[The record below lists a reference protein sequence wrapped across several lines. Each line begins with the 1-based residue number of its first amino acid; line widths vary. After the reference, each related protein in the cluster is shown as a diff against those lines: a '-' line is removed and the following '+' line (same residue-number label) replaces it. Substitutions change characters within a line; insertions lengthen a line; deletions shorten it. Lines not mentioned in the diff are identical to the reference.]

1 MRSPVVLVLVLLF
14 LAVQF
19 AVSQDTQTQRPMKDV
34 LYLKNGSVIKGTIL
48 ELQPEK
54 SVRIQTS
61 DGSIF
66 VFEMTQV
73 EKIVKEEDTAPPVQT
88 TPLKL
93 TTPATPAAAPPVRST
108 QFLINGGLS
117 LPVGAFGKTGDPEAG
132 AAKTGYALAAELV
145 IPVGGAHIEFAG
157 QYGANSV
164 NTDEI
169 KNMIQSFVP
178 PGANITI
185 DAKRWTC
192 IYALGGV
199 GFGTNS
205 GTGTEFDVTP
215 MIGVLFGSSP
225 EISATVEYFGSRSTS
240 TQESIKGSGLAY
252 GASMRLILGYNFTIG
267 ARYLASK
274 PKFESSSTSG
284 GMTTTTSFEQKTEMI
299 VIYAGFAF

>member
-1 MRSPVVLVLVLLF
+1 MRSPVVLVLVFLL

-19 AVSQDTQTQRPMKDV
+19 AVSQDTQTQRQMKDV

-54 SVRIQTS
+54 SVRIRTS
-61 DGSIF
+61 DGSVF
-66 VFEMTQV
+66 VFEMAQV
-73 EKIVKEEDTAPPVQT
+73 EKIVKEEDTAPVKT

-93 TTPATPAAAPPVRST
+93 TTPTTPVAAEASRST
-108 QFLINGGLS
+108 QFLINGGIS
-117 LPVGAFGKTGDPEAG
+117 LPVGPFSKTGDPEAG
-132 AAKTGYALAAELV
+132 AAKSGYAVAAELV
-145 IPVGGAHIEFAG
+145 IPFGDAIHIEFAG
-157 QYGANSV
+157 QYGANGV

-169 KNMIQSFVP
+169 KSMIESSF
-178 PGANITI
+178 PGITVAV

-192 IYALGGV
+192 IYALGGI

-215 MIGVLFGSSP
+215 LIGVLFGSTP
-225 EISATVEYFGSRSTS
+225 QITATVNYLGTSSTS
-240 TQESIKGSGLAY
+240 TQESINGSGLAY
-252 GASMRLILGYNFTIG
+252 GGSVRLILGYNFTIG

-274 PKFESSSTSG
+274 PKYESSTSIG
-284 GMTTTTSFEQKTEMI
+284 GATSTSSFEQKTEMV